1 MELKRLQPF
10 SKKTE
15 EKGKIIYL
23 PCNSNIGKANKE
35 AWKKNRMN
43 IEI

>member
-1 MELKRLQPF
+1 MELKRLKLF
-10 SKKTE
+10 SKKME

>member
-1 MELKRLQPF
+1 M
-10 SKKTE
+10 E

-35 AWKKNRMN
+35 AWEKKQHEYWNLEN
-43 IEI
+43 